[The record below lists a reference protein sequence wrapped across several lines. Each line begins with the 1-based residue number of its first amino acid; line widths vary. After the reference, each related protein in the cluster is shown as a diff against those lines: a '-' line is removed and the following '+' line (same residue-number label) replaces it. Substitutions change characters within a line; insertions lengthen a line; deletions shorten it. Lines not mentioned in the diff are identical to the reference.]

1 MFIYADN
8 KKKNIFI
15 GLKIDKNVSKETKE
29 IYSGIDELKIIYAYN
44 SNKVVFYVYN
54 LSDWQL
60 MCRHYIMEKNIE
72 IREVSA
78 WREKSF
84 QEKAYLCL

>member
-1 MFIYADN
+1 MFIFAYN
-8 KKKNIFI
+8 NKKNIFI

-54 LSDWQL
+54 LSD
-60 MCRHYIMEKNIE
+60 
-72 IREVSA
+72 
-78 WREKSF
+78 
-84 QEKAYLCL
+84 